1 MSEKFIGY
9 FRLLDAC
16 AQGGCPVCRCVRES
30 GHLYLDALIYEHVT
44 DPDTRRRLRASWGFC
59 NMHTWMLLETENS
72 YLGAGIIYED
82 LLGRLVHRV
91 RRLADRSRVG
101 RFASWLSTLGWRR
114 RGPTIAELYRR
125 RQICPVCASAA
136 AAEDQYLRT
145 LGRFISDPEVVLA
158 YANSDGICAPH
169 ALQAIELEA
178 GSPGLPQLLDRTL
191 QKWQSLREDLES
203 FVRKHDYR
211 NREPFTE
218 AEAESYRRAFEL
230 LAGAPGLFGN
240 DLHASRRGDGRA
252 SPPRRSTVIPVEP
265 RREASPKH
273 ER

>member
-16 AQGGCPVCRCVRES
+16 AQRGCPACRCVRES
-30 GHLYLDALIYEHVT
+30 GRLHLDALIYEQVT
-44 DPDTRRRLRASWGFC
+44 DADTRRRLRASWGFC
-59 NMHTWMLLETENS
+59 NMHAWMLLEIESS

-82 LLGRLVHRV
+82 LLGLLVRRV
-91 RRLADRSRVG
+91 RRLGDRSRAV
-101 RFASWLSTLGWRR
+101 RFASWLAALGWRR
-114 RGPTIAELYRR
+114 GRPTIAELYRR
-125 RQICPVCASAA
+125 RDLCPVCANAA
-136 AAEDQYLRT
+136 EAEDQYLRT
-145 LGRFISDPEVVLA
+145 LVRFIDDPEVVLA
-158 YANSDGICAPH
+158 YANSDGLCAPH
-169 ALQAIELEA
+169 VLRTIELEA
-178 GSPGLPQLLDRTL
+178 GNPRVPQLLDRTL
-191 QKWQSLREDLES
+191 QKWEGFREDLES

-211 NREPFTE
+211 NKEPFTE

-265 RREASPKH
+265 RREAAPKH